1 MPKFVFQLD
10 GLLRQRKNAEQ
21 EKLRVLALRQSHLT
35 ELQNELR
42 QINENVQVT
51 NDDVRRNHLTG
62 TLDLNFLAAH
72 RRFMIGMQRQALSLV
87 QKLALAQ
94 RQVEDA
100 QKELAQAA
108 KARKSIEKLRE
119 KHRERWMQ
127 RLSRRELTEQ
137 DEIGMQL
144 SYWTTREDAEAAS

>member
-1 MPKFVFQLD
+1 MPRFVFQLD
-10 GLLRQRKNAEQ
+10 GLLRQRKNVEQ
-21 EKLRVLALRQSHLT
+21 EKQRQLALRQAHLT

-42 QINENVQVT
+42 RVNEQVQVT

-62 TLDLNFLAAH
+62 RLDLGFLAAH
-72 RRFMIGMQRQALSLV
+72 RRFMISMQREALNVV
-87 QKLALAQ
+87 QKLALSQ
-94 RQVEDA
+94 RQVEEA

-127 RLSRRELTEQ
+127 RLSRRELSEQ
-137 DEIGMQL
+137 DELGMQL
-144 SYWTTREDAEAAS
+144 SYWTMREDAEASS